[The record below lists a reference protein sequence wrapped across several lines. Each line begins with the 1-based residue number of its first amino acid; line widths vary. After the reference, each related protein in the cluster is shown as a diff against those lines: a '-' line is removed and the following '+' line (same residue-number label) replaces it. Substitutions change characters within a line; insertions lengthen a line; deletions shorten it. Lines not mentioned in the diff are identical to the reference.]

1 MGNAKAT
8 GALNIRHGLNP
19 ATVQLFRMM
28 ADSRGMTH
36 GEYLTMLV
44 VRDARE
50 RKLVLETILE
60 AKGVESVQSV
70 EQ

>member
-1 MGNAKAT
+1 MGKPTT
-8 GALNIRHGLNP
+8 GALNIRHGLTTNI
-19 ATVQLFRMM
+19 VQLFRMM

-60 AKGVESVQSV
+60 AKGILTDVESV